1 MNKSNYY
8 LITGGLGLIG
18 SNIAKKILQEDRNS
32 KCIILDNFTV
42 YIDPLKSAYGDFRKA
57 RFEKVINK
65 KEYVGSRTERLIVER
80 GNALDP
86 KVTLE
91 ILRKYK
97 PKIIYHTAAMPLAR
111 VNNPIANE
119 FREGSVDTTTN
130 LLECVDYIKKQT
142 NYKLKRFLYISS
154 SMVYGDFKKNEAHE
168 DDKLSPK
175 EIYGT
180 MKLAGEII
188 TKGMCKQYDIPY
200 TIIRP
205 SAVYGPTDMNQ
216 RVTQYFIEKAI
227 AGERLIIHG
236 KDEKLDF
243 TYIDDLV
250 SGCILASQNPKA
262 VNETFNITFGEARSL
277 LDYALIL
284 KKFFKKLTYKVVE
297 RDKYRPKRGTLNID
311 KAKRLFGFKPK
322 FNLEKGIFI
331 YIKFIKKIKKNK

>member
-1 MNKSNYY
+1 MSKSNYY

-18 SNIAKKILQEDRNS
+18 SNIVKQILNEDKNS

-42 YIDPLKSAYGDFRKA
+42 YIDPLKSAFGDFRKA
-57 RFEKVINK
+57 RFENIIDRK
-65 KEYVGSRTERLIVER
+65 KYIASKTERVIVER
-80 GNALDP
+80 GNAVDP
-86 KVTLE
+86 KVTTE

-130 LLECVDYIKKQT
+130 ILECVDNIQKQT
-142 NYKLKRFLYISS
+142 NYRLKRFLYISS
-154 SMVYGDFKKNEAHE
+154 SMVYGDFKKDEAVE
-168 DDKLSPK
+168 DDKLNPK
-175 EIYGT
+175 EVYGT

-188 TKGMCKQYDIPY
+188 TKGMCKQYNIPY
-200 TIIRP
+200 TIARP

-227 AGERLIIHG
+227 AGEKLIIHG

-250 SGCILASQNPKA
+250 SGCILASKNSKGA
-262 VNETFNITFGEARSL
+262 NETFNITFGEARTL
-277 LDYALIL
+277 LDYAKIL
-284 KKFFKKLTYKVVE
+284 KRSFKKLTYKVVE

-311 KAKRLFGFKPK
+311 KAKKLLGFKPK
-322 FNLEKGIFI
+322 VNLEKGTAL
-331 YIKFIKKIKKNK
+331 YVKYVKKRSK